1 MIGVTRSP
9 QNTDCG
15 VALEDNLDPQR
26 HRGSKL
32 LTVSIKQ
39 LKLKAA
45 FSCLL
50 AETKRHAL
58 QATSGNRAAHMAS
71 TPRQSRPQSCMH
83 PSCALRGNSLGDYLR
98 PAPQLA

>member
-15 VALEDNLDPQR
+15 VALEDNLDLN
-26 HRGSKL
+26 GTWIKVAD
-32 LTVSIKQ
+32 VSIKQ

-58 QATSGNRAAHMAS
+58 QATSGNRAAIWPA
-71 TPRQSRPQSCMH
+71 PRQSRPQSCMH
-83 PSCALRGNSLGDYLR
+83 PSCALRGNSLGDYCG
-98 PAPQLA
+98 APQLA